1 MNQKS
6 LFKKFRESQVFWP
19 LVAWVII
26 LAVDAIIDPSFLNLE
41 LLKTQYTGSIY
52 TATWWTYSTTARP

>member
-26 LAVDAIIDPSFLNLE
+26 LAVDAISPQQSKHPQGCRVGLGP
-41 LLKTQYTGSIY
+41 Y
-52 TATWWTYSTTARP
+52 A